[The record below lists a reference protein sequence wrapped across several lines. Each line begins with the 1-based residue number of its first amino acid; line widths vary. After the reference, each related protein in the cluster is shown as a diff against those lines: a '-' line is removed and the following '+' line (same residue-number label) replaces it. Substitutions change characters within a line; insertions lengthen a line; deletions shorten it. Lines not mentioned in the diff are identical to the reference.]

1 MKQFIRLLG
10 VLVVI
15 FMCTNLGCAAWAAS
29 SIDDTQTLVSE
40 TVEYYEDGSSLMI
53 SIYEEVVQQR
63 SNLYNKI
70 GKKIYEYRDAS
81 SNILWEFAVIGEFR
95 IIEGASVT
103 CISASCDSEVYNDYW
118 QCERQWAETSGS
130 WAIAY
135 GEFSKSLLGIVVD
148 RENAEVSLTCDV
160 YGNLS

>member
-1 MKQFIRLLG
+1 MKQFIRLVA
-10 VLVVI
+10 VLVI
-15 FMCTNLGCAAWAAS
+15 LCMCTNLGCAAWAAS

-40 TVEYYEDGSSLMI
+40 TVVYYEDGSSLMI
-53 SIYEEVVQQR
+53 SIYEEVVQRR
-63 SNLYNKI
+63 SILYNKI
-70 GKKIYEYRDAS
+70 GEKIYKYRDAS

-103 CISASCDSEVYNDYW
+103 CISASCDSDIYNDYW

-130 WAIAY
+130 WAIAH
-135 GEFSKSLLGIVVD
+135 GEFTKSLLGIVVS